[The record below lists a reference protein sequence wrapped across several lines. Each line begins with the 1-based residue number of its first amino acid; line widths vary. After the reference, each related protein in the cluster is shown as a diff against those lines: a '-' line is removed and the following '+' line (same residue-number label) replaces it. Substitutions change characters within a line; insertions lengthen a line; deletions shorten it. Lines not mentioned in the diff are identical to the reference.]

1 MRKIVVIVALAAT
14 LLGGCADTEEAPEAT
29 ATNDTVASTAP
40 SSAPSPTASSDGISA
55 GGECMDASET
65 EGQADLEMQ
74 DFVFAPPCLIIA
86 KSQGLRLHNEGD
98 VKHNFSVK
106 NFLGLDVDVEP
117 GAENNTEPLLLD
129 IGEYEFFCKY
139 HADSQNMKGKLE
151 IQEG

>member
-1 MRKIVVIVALAAT
+1 MRKIIVGLVVAAS
-14 LLGGCADTEEAPEAT
+14 LFAGCANTEETPPAT
-29 ATNDTVASTAP
+29 ATDVPVASVA
-40 SSAPSPTASSDGISA
+40 ASPEGTSDEIVA

-129 IGEYEFFCKY
+129 IGEYDFFCKF
-139 HADSQNMKGKLE
+139 HAESENMKGKLE
-151 IQEG
+151 VQEG